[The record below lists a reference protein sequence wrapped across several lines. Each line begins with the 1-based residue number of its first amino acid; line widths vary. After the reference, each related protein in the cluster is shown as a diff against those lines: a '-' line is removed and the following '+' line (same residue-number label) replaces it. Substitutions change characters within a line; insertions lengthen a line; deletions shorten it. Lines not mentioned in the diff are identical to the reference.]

1 MYKQGKVISRQ
12 KYRDKQR
19 KVTQKTIEMILGVV
33 LGGLGN
39 GTYVCSSINALWV
52 GVLLELPTY
61 MDV

>member
-1 MYKQGKVISRQ
+1 
-12 KYRDKQR
+12 
-19 KVTQKTIEMILGVV
+19 MILGVV